1 MANNTV
7 NDVMNVIA
15 SPDYGIKNI
24 AGTNQE
30 ILAILEGN
38 HNSPNNIHS
47 IVNDIKNLL
56 QTLVVVASE
65 PKPVDIDE
73 KTVKIKH
80 AINIQN
86 IVDETKTISKSIDLL
101 VKEIKKQGGDKQ
113 PTASIAKLSDK
124 ASDKVAD
131 AMIKNINKQNKG
143 GGISG
148 LVDAFNK
155 LKNISLKDI
164 IFGNQKVKL
173 IGKIFKNAQK
183 DLKIDEKD
191 LNAIIKLINSA
202 PEMMKVLKK
211 VDRRIDKIIKN
222 NVIGKLSDLLVGKTN
237 SLLSLSLSLKKNEKN
252 FNSANKSAKDIKELA
267 ESLNTAMKEL
277 IFTALW
283 SKFAS
288 VGITSIEKVVDN
300 LTPLT
305 KKLVKNK
312 KETKDSAKA
321 AKNITVLVGNLLI
334 TSIFLTIA
342 AVTGIPALLGALV
355 LKVMVNMVIPIAKK
369 LSKNNKHMLKAVG
382 SAIIFTAFT
391 GLMVISTLFL
401 AKIADNGLSALLGSI
416 FILGIIAINVLS
428 FKLLGSQLGSMIKG
442 SISLIIMSVS
452 LLLFGIALGKIHEA
466 TKDMTWGQFG
476 MIAAITVMF
485 GLVMAIIG
493 IPVVA
498 GLIIAGGIAMA
509 AMSVGLLIFGIA
521 LGKINKATKD
531 LDFMQLLVVAGSIV
545 VLGAATALVGLL
557 SILVIPGSIALVALT
572 VGVIAFSF
580 ALAIMTNATKDLTFE
595 QVLIVAG
602 AILVLGVVTAL
613 MGLGIIFIVLGTI
626 SMVAMSIGLF
636 AFGLALSLISE
647 SVKNINENDIEFVC
661 NSIKSFGE
669 AFKEIGGPIDT
680 TEIGLGAVSLNL
692 ISKSLS
698 RFVKILKDI
707 KDMGSVE
714 KEVET
719 TLKLIKKVGDFFKD
733 NEFGGDAEDNAEDC
747 VDLMKIFGITTL
759 YLKMLKK
766 IKKESLELVPQIL
779 STILDITNHY
789 KTHPIDDDIIDQ
801 AELYEEMMEPFGKTL
816 KYLTKL
822 KKMGDIPLGL
832 VIQTLLSMSFI
843 ANHYVTNPIDDDI
856 IDQAEL
862 YEDMLKPFGKT
873 VGYFSKLGKIGDIPD
888 SLVKQTLTSMTDIG
902 NHYKTNK
909 IDKETIKQA
918 EKYEDMLKPFGKT
931 VEYFSKLG
939 KIGDIPDSL
948 VKQTLTSMTDIG
960 NHYKT
965 NKIDKETIKQ
975 AEKYE
980 DMMEPFGKTIEYM
993 SKLQSMGTLPTDS
1006 VQSVLSAMTDI
1017 TNFYNTI
1024 IIGEDA
1030 EDNSE
1035 KTQVL
1040 ITNFSETTSIILN
1053 KLSNLSIIDN
1063 IALSSIIS
1071 ACRSIIWYYSFTPFF
1086 AKPMKVINMD
1096 FAVRMFVKT
1105 AEKLKADITGFGIA
1119 EIDSVNSAITS
1130 MRNILNFLR
1139 FDTLNFFERRIASKN
1154 IILLRDM
1161 SEVMSSVSK
1170 INSENIFSV
1179 GNAISASLAKVHSI
1193 DISQVKAVTNMFNA
1207 FNGINKSESILNKF
1221 TETINKFTEAC
1232 ENLMDAMGM
1241 NTDAINNI
1249 DNEGGM
1255 GNPFAGNVGGGGMNS
1270 VIETTT
1276 GEDGSET
1283 KGIRIANV
1291 DEIARNIAE
1300 QINGALSI
1308 DIPDTQIQ
1316 LLINGSGGNEWTITR
1331 Y

>member
-613 MGLGIIFIVLGTI
+613 MGIGIIFIVLGTI
-626 SMVAMSIGLF
+626 SMIAMSIGLF

-692 ISKSLS
+692 ISKSVS
-698 RFVKILKDI
+698 RFVKVLKDI
-707 KDMGSVE
+707 KEMGSVE
-714 KEVET
+714 KEVDT

-801 AELYEEMMEPFGKTL
+801 AELYEDMMKPFGKTL

-843 ANHYVTNPIDDDI
+843 ANHYITNPIDDDV

-862 YEDMLKPFGKT
+862 
-873 VGYFSKLGKIGDIPD
+873 
-888 SLVKQTLTSMTDIG
+888 
-902 NHYKTNK
+902 
-909 IDKETIKQA
+909 
-918 EKYEDMLKPFGKT
+918 YEDMLKPFGKT

-939 KIGDIPDSL
+939 EIGDIPDSL

-993 SKLQSMGTLPTDS
+993 SKLQSMGTLPIDS

-1024 IIGEDA
+1024 VIGEDA

-1096 FAVRMFVKT
+1096 LAVRMFVKT